1 MVTNSVQYSLV
12 LCLKLIHR
20 STKWEIEPWLQC
32 HWLNQKYPLW
42 LWYIFSKKKEKKKEV
57 YFKQINCKTARK
69 AHLQRMFFHLI
80 KYLMALILW
89 NIFRWFSHYPQI
101 VHIVVVIIFILAV
114 SFTTF
119 QIIRKP
125 VPHQGSISAYWDS
138 FLYPNFLLQ
147 ILNMIHG
154 FISLFK
160 LFGSICLVTVCM
172 VTFCLKF

>member
-12 LCLKLIHR
+12 LCLKLIQR
-20 STKWEIEPWLQC
+20 SNKWEIEPWLQC
-32 HWLNQKYPLW
+32 HWLNERYPLW
-42 LWYIFSKKKEKKKEV
+42 LWYIFSKKKNREGEV
-57 YFKQINCKTARK
+57 SFLNCKTATKVHRK
-69 AHLQRMFFHLI
+69 RRFFHLR
-80 KYLMALILW
+80 KYRMALILR
-89 NIFRWFSHYPQI
+89 NIFHWFSHYPQI
-101 VHIVVVIIFILAV
+101 VLIIILAV

-147 ILNMIHG
+147 LLNMIHG

-160 LFGSICLVTVCM
+160 LFGSICLVTLYM